1 MKRPTERAARHT
13 VVASIATALLLV
25 FAGVGLSQVLV
36 DGPQQGGSS
45 LSTDT
50 STTGNGGQG
59 NGTKV
64 QICHMTGSKKKPGH
78 TLWVAPTGAQ
88 AHLKQHKRDHMGPC
102 TQEELHPT
110 QTTASTQTATTSS
123 TSKGKGKHKAK
134 PKHQTKP
141 SHGGGKK
148 K

>member
-13 VVASIATALLLV
+13 VVASIATTVLLV

-36 DGPQQGGSS
+36 DGPQENGDSS

-59 NGTKV
+59 NGNKV
-64 QICHMTGSKKKPGH
+64 QICHFTHSKKHPAH
-78 TLWVAPTGAQ
+78 TIWVSKNAEPAFLN
-88 AHLKQHKRDHMGPC
+88 ANRKDHEGPC
-102 TQEELHPT
+102 TAEEMKP
-110 QTTASTQTATTSS
+110 ATATTSTQTTT

-134 PKHQTKP
+134 PKHQAKP

>member
-1 MKRPTERAARHT
+1 MKRPIERAARHT

-36 DGPQQGGSS
+36 SGPQEAGSS

-59 NGTKV
+59 NGNKV

-88 AHLKQHKRDHMGPC
+88 AHLKHHKRDHTGPC

-110 QTTASTQTATTSS
+110 QTTSTQTATTSS
-123 TSKGKGKHKAK
+123 TSKGKGKHKPKSKSK
-134 PKHQTKP
+134 PH
-141 SHGGGKK
+141 HGGKK

>member
-1 MKRPTERAARHT
+1 MKRPTERLTRHT
-13 VVASIATALLLV
+13 VVASIATAVLLV

-36 DGPQQGGSS
+36 TGPQENGGSS
-45 LSTDT
+45 LSTDTSTTGT

-88 AHLKQHKRDHMGPC
+88 AHLKHHKRDHAGPC
-102 TQEELHPT
+102 TPEELHPT
-110 QTTASTQTATTSS
+110 QTTASMN
-123 TSKGKGKHKAK
+123 HKTK
-134 PKHQTKP
+134 PKHQAKP